1 MQNLA
6 QNVGDVV
13 PADDGVKG
21 REKHTDCERQR
32 AALGPGPSTHKP
44 NTFHAFPRSHT
55 AHRDGQEH
63 FWSIIPTCFFLLSPK
78 SPLSTE
84 PTTGG
89 APIATQLLELDWQL
103 LSNKDMDKLRSHKEK
118 ASKTLLMSTLGII
131 FTSPQSP
138 HDPAASLLLVSK
150 QAVLLTGALLDAA
163 ALLQCVSAQLA
174 VEVFLPKFSKPD
186 VAAVVVQCPAG
197 EVAIETCPGK
207 RGQRG

>member
-1 MQNLA
+1 MWCLPMMESREGRSTRIVRGSEQPWDQDRAHTNQTHSMHFLGYT
-6 QNVGDVV
+6 QHTGT
-13 PADDGVKG
+13 VKSISG
-21 REKHTDCERQR
+21 
-32 AALGPGPSTHKP
+32 AS
-44 NTFHAFPRSHT
+44 FPHV
-55 AHRDGQEH
+55 
-63 FWSIIPTCFFLLSPK
+63 FFLLSPK
-78 SPLSTE
+78 SPLSTK

-89 APIATQLLELDWQL
+89 APIATQLLELGWQL

>member
-1 MQNLA
+1 MHFLGHTQHT
-6 QNVGDVV
+6 GT
-13 PADDGVKG
+13 VKSISG
-21 REKHTDCERQR
+21 
-32 AALGPGPSTHKP
+32 AS
-44 NTFHAFPRSHT
+44 FPHV
-55 AHRDGQEH
+55 
-63 FWSIIPTCFFLLSPK
+63 FFLLSPR

-103 LSNKDMDKLRSHKEK
+103 LSNKDMDELRS
-118 ASKTLLMSTLGII
+118 LMSTLGII